1 MLPAQLT
8 SHLILRLTKPIA
20 IMNELLLQTV
30 EGSQL
35 PIALIFGGMGMME
48 VMVIA
53 LIAVMLFG
61 KNLPGV
67 ARKFGKTYREFR
79 KGLSEFQN
87 SVKMDEYV
95 SDVSNDYYN
104 EPSSGNN
111 SSASGADDWSADDY
125 DDFEAPDV
133 PMFEP
138 PPTEPTE
145 SPTPPEEAD

>member
-1 MLPAQLT
+1 
-8 SHLILRLTKPIA
+8 
-20 IMNELLLQTV
+20 MNQFIQQTTD
-30 EGSQL
+30 GLSQ
-35 PIALIFGGMGMME
+35 PIALIFGGMGMTE
-48 VMVIA
+48 VMVIG

-87 SVKMDEYV
+87 SVKVDEYV
-95 SDVSNDYYN
+95 SDVSNDYHSDA
-104 EPSSGNN
+104 SSASS

-138 PPTEPTE
+138 PPSEPIA
-145 SPTPPEEAD
+145 PEEAD

>member
-1 MLPAQLT
+1 
-8 SHLILRLTKPIA
+8 
-20 IMNELLLQTV
+20 MNQYIQQTTD
-30 EGSQL
+30 GFSQ

-48 VMVIA
+48 VMVIG

-87 SVKMDEYV
+87 SVKVDEYV
-95 SDVSNDYYN
+95 SDVSNDYYSDA
-104 EPSSGNN
+104 SSASS

-138 PPTEPTE
+138 PPSEPI
-145 SPTPPEEAD
+145 SPEEAD

>member
-1 MLPAQLT
+1 MKQFIQQTADSLPQ
-8 SHLILRLTKPIA
+8 PF
-20 IMNELLLQTV
+20 
-30 EGSQL
+30 
-35 PIALIFGGMGMME
+35 ALIFGGMGMME
-48 VMVIA
+48 VMVIG

-87 SVKMDEYV
+87 SVKVDEYV

-104 EPSSGNN
+104 DSSSESS

-138 PPTEPTE
+138 PPSEPVA
-145 SPTPPEEAD
+145 PEEAD

>member
-1 MLPAQLT
+1 
-8 SHLILRLTKPIA
+8 
-20 IMNELLLQTV
+20 
-30 EGSQL
+30 
-35 PIALIFGGMGMME
+35 MGMME

-79 KGLSEFQN
+79 KGLSEFQS

-95 SDVSNDYYN
+95 NDVSNDYYN
-104 EPSSGNN
+104 DPSSSS

-138 PPTEPTE
+138 PPSEPTVTVE
-145 SPTPPEEAD
+145 APEEAD

>member
-1 MLPAQLT
+1 
-8 SHLILRLTKPIA
+8 
-20 IMNELLLQTV
+20 MNELILNIV
-30 EGSQL
+30 ESSYTPL
-35 PIALIFGGMGMME
+35 ALIFGGMGMME

-79 KGLSEFQN
+79 KGLSEFQS

-95 SDVSNDYYN
+95 NDVSNDYYN
-104 EPSSGNN
+104 DPSSSS

-138 PPTEPTE
+138 PPSEPTVAVE
-145 SPTPPEEAD
+145 APEEAD

>member
-1 MLPAQLT
+1 MNQ
-8 SHLILRLTKPIA
+8 ILQQISSGHQQPL
-20 IMNELLLQTV
+20 
-30 EGSQL
+30 
-35 PIALIFGGMGMME
+35 ALIFGGMGMTE

-79 KGLSEFQN
+79 KGLSEFQS

-95 SDVSNDYYN
+95 SDVSNDYYSD
-104 EPSSGNN
+104 SSSTSS

-125 DDFEAPDV
+125 DDFEAPEV

-138 PPTEPTE
+138 PPSEPTT
-145 SPTPPEEAD
+145 SDDSPEEAD

>member
-1 MLPAQLT
+1 
-8 SHLILRLTKPIA
+8 
-20 IMNELLLQTV
+20 MNELILNIV
-30 EGSQL
+30 ESSYTPL
-35 PIALIFGGMGMME
+35 ALIFGGMGMME

-79 KGLSEFQN
+79 KGLSEFQS

-95 SDVSNDYYN
+95 NDVSNDYYSD
-104 EPSSGNN
+104 SSSTSS

-138 PPTEPTE
+138 PPSEPT
-145 SPTPPEEAD
+145 TPVDSPEEAD